1 MEGEVGEVGISLALV
16 AVDEDGVG
24 RGGGGEGG
32 GHRTPGAGDR
42 AVVQAE
48 VQAELQ
54 AELQLL
60 QEATPATVMV
70 KVSVAMQKLY
80 SILSPLC
87 FTPLPYIKPL
97 LAPVNLI

>member
-24 RGGGGEGG
+24 HGGGGEGG

-42 AVVQAE
+42 AVV
-48 VQAELQ
+48 Q

>member
-24 RGGGGEGG
+24 HGGGGEGG

-48 VQAELQ
+48 
-54 AELQLL
+54 LQLL
-60 QEATPATVMV
+60 QEATLATVMV
-70 KVSVAMQKLY
+70 KVSVAIQKLY
-80 SILSPLC
+80 SILFLLC
-87 FTPLPYIKPL
+87 FIPLPYIKPL

>member
-1 MEGEVGEVGISLALV
+1 MEGEAGEVGISLALV

-24 RGGGGEGG
+24 HGGGGEGG

-48 VQAELQ
+48 VQ

-97 LAPVNLI
+97 QPPVNLI